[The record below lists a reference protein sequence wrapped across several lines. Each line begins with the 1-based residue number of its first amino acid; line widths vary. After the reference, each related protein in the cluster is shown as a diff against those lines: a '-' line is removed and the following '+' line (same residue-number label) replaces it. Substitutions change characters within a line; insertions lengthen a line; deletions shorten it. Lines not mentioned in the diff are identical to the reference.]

1 MQKRINMVLGNDE
14 SDKLDSIKS
23 AIGLKTTTDTIRY
36 LISSTFLKLHG
47 PIPQPI
53 ISPIGT
59 PTIAPTMNPFTYPE
73 PFGQTYSS
81 VQLPY
86 PGSPHTAHRK
96 D

>member
-36 LISSTFLKLHG
+36 LISSTFLKLHA
-47 PIPQPI
+47 PTIPQTI
-53 ISPIGT
+53 VSPFGT
-59 PTIAPTMNPFTYPE
+59 PYPG
-73 PFGQTYSS
+73 PTYSGI
-81 VQLPY
+81 QLPY
-86 PGSPHTAHRK
+86 PGPPHTTHRK